1 MTSLGGEAMKHI
13 DRHELFSIPNLMGY
27 FRILMI
33 PVFCF
38 LYLTAETKQDIWI
51 AAAVV
56 LISSRTDMLDGLV
69 ARKFNMITEFGKF
82 LDPFAD
88 KLTHGALAFCLAV
101 RYPLMWALFG
111 LLLIKEGYMAVMGL
125 ILLKKGKRLN
135 GAMWF
140 GKVCTA
146 LLFVGML
153 VLFLAVDLPRAAANT
168 LILLMMAVMAVTLVL
183 YIPVFEKMRRG

>member
-1 MTSLGGEAMKHI
+1 MKHI

-56 LISSRTDMLDGLV
+56 LISSLTDMLDGLV
-69 ARKFNMITEFGKF
+69 
-82 LDPFAD
+82 AD